1 VDLSRKSSVSTQ
13 AIAVR
18 FRNVSCDFEH
28 RSGAMIHA
36 LQQVSFDVPAGQF
49 VCILGRS
56 GHGKT
61 TLLRVLAGL
70 QGATDG
76 SVLVRD
82 RAVTGPGS
90 DRPMVFQQDSV
101 FPWMHVRDNVEFALR
116 VKHVPKRERRRI
128 SDRWLDEVGLSA
140 FAESWPREL
149 SGGMRKRVALA
160 AVLASDADV
169 WLMDEPFGSL
179 DYFTR
184 RGLHD
189 VLLALWA
196 ETGKTVFFVTHDIEE
211 SLILADRILVM
222 NEGRLVDDLPVH
234 LPRPRT
240 EEVRATQE
248 AVVVSRAILEKLGV
262 EAGAAGTTSDGEAA
276 EGVLGRKA
284 AL

>member
-1 VDLSRKSSVSTQ
+1 MTVDRRPP
-13 AIAVR
+13 AVE
-18 FRNVSCDFEH
+18 FDEVCCDFEH
-28 RSGAMIHA
+28 RGGAAVRA
-36 LQQVSFDVPAGQF
+36 LDNVSFQVPSGQF

-70 QGATDG
+70 QQVSGG
-76 SVLVRD
+76 SVSAAGTRVH
-82 RAVTGPGS
+82 GPGS
-90 DRPMVFQQDSV
+90 DRPMVFQQDTV
-101 FPWMHVRDNVEFALR
+101 FPWMHVRDNVEFALKAKR
-116 VKHVPKRERRRI
+116 IGRRERA
-128 SDRWLDEVGLSA
+128 DVATRWLDAVGLSE

-160 AVLASDADV
+160 AVLASDAAV

-189 VLLALWA
+189 VLIDLWT

-211 SLILADRILVM
+211 SLILGDRILVM
-222 NEGRLVDDLPVH
+222 NRGQLVEDFALT

-240 EEVRATQE
+240 EDVRASRE
-248 AVVVSRAILEKLGV
+248 AIDVTRRVLSTLGFASEDEGRLPKLDQTRF
-262 EAGAAGTTSDGEAA
+262 AQQA
-276 EGVLGRKA
+276 
-284 AL
+284 

>member
-1 VDLSRKSSVSTQ
+1 MNGEPGL
-13 AIAVR
+13 VR
-18 FRNVSCDFEH
+18 FEGVYCDFEH
-28 RSGAMIHA
+28 RSGSTVHA
-36 LQQVSFDVPAGQF
+36 LADVSFDVQGGQF

-70 QGATDG
+70 QGASKG
-76 SVLVRD
+76 AVLVRE
-82 RAVTGPGS
+82 REVAGPGS
-90 DRPMVFQQDSV
+90 DRPMVFQQDTV
-101 FPWMHVRDNVEFALR
+101 FPWMHVRANVEFALK
-116 VKHVPKRERRRI
+116 VKGVPKRERRQI
-128 SDRWLDEVGLSA
+128 SDRWLEAVGLTR

-160 AVLASDADV
+160 AVLSSEADV

-189 VLLALWA
+189 VLLDLWTA
-196 ETGKTVFFVTHDIEE
+196 AGKTVFFVTHDIEE

-222 NEGRLVDDLPVH
+222 SHGQLVEDIPVE

-240 EEVRATQE
+240 EEVRATPR
-248 AVVVSRAILEKLGV
+248 AVEITRTILERLGLDRSSELDADAAATASS
-262 EAGAAGTTSDGEAA
+262 EAGAPA
-276 EGVLGRKA
+276 
-284 AL
+284 

>member
-1 VDLSRKSSVSTQ
+1 MTDRP
-13 AIAVR
+13 IAAR
-18 FRNVSCDFEH
+18 IDNVCCDFEH
-28 RSGAMIHA
+28 RTGASIQA
-36 LQQVSFDVPAGQF
+36 LDHVSFEVPVGQF

-70 QGATDG
+70 QSVTGGT
-76 SVLVRD
+76 VLVGGRP
-82 RAVTGPGS
+82 VTGPGS
-90 DRPMVFQQDSV
+90 DRPMVFQQDAV

-116 VKHVPKRERRRI
+116 VKRVPKRERRQI
-128 SDRWLDEVGLSA
+128 SDRWLEEVGLTR
-140 FAESWPREL
+140 FAGSWPREL

-196 ETGKTVFFVTHDIEE
+196 ETRKTVFFVTHDIEE

-222 NEGRLVDDLPVH
+222 SQGRLVDDLAVH

-240 EEVRATQE
+240 EEVRATEE
-248 AVVVSRAILEKLGV
+248 AVALSRAILERLGV
-262 EAGAAGTTSDGEAA
+262 EAGSTESSHL
-276 EGVLGRKA
+276 EGAKSPAMNERAVSS
-284 AL
+284 